1 MFKLTRNFFPFYS
14 PNDVTGTVE
23 SSSLSLS
30 DMTEELGKEDEPT
43 LDMGDDDPEAE
54 ETGSEV
60 EKTGKSKEKLETTK
74 DEDAELEEIEKELE
88 DRPENEEEL
97 VETVPRKAVLAK
109 YPNLFK
115 EFPHLDRA
123 VYREQKYSEL
133 LPTLK
138 DAQTAV
144 DKAAQLDELGEAL
157 AQGNTTEI
165 LRDIKENDIDT
176 FYNVVD
182 NYLDNLKQVDMQAYL
197 HVLGNVI
204 RSAANAM
211 SKSADDDDKI
221 AAKLL
226 HKFIFNTD
234 QLSEPTKLGK
244 AEVKDEK
251 AEALARKEREF
262 FEKQLNTHVNTVNT
276 RIHNLVSTAIDKNI
290 DPKGSMNDFTREV
303 AVEKCSVELQ
313 KAINADTRF
322 KGLLDKLWKKA
333 AESDFNQ
340 ESLDRIRSA
349 YWSKAKGLL
358 PDIIRKTRNTALK
371 GLGTKSPNERNNPL
385 PVGRPSTTKNAER
398 RTTTGN
404 TDKDKARNIPK
415 GTKSIDFLMRD

>member
-1 MFKLTRNFFPFYS
+1 MFKLKLNPFYS
-14 PNDVTGTVE
+14 PNDSGTIE
-23 SSSLSLS
+23 SGSLSIS
-30 DMTEELGKEDEPT
+30 DVTDELGKEDELT
-43 LDMGDDDPEAE
+43 LTVDDDDTETEEA
-54 ETGSEV
+54 GSEV
-60 EKTGKSKEKLETTK
+60 EKIGKGKEKLETTSE
-74 DEDAELEEIEKELE
+74 EDKELEDIEKELE
-88 DRPENEEEL
+88 DRPENEDEL
-97 VETVPRKAVLAK
+97 IDTVPRKTVLAK

-138 DAQTAV
+138 DAQLAV

-176 FYNVVD
+176 FHNVVD
-182 NYLDNLKQVDMQAYL
+182 NYLENLKQVDTQAYF

-204 RSAANAM
+204 RSAAIAM
-211 SKSADDDDKI
+211 SKSSDDDDKI

-234 QLSEPTKLGK
+234 TLSEPVRLGK

-251 AEALARKEREF
+251 AEALAKKEKEF

-276 RIHNLVSTAIDKNI
+276 RIHNLVSSAIDKNI
-290 DPKGSMNDFTREV
+290 DPRGSMNDFTREV
-303 AVEKCSVELQ
+303 AVEKCTVELQ
-313 KAINADTRF
+313 KAIDADTRF

-385 PVGRPSTTKNAER
+385 PVGRPSIGNRNNTER
-398 RTTTGN
+398 RTTGK
-404 TDKDKARNIPK
+404 TDKEKAREIPK
-415 GTKSIDFLMRD
+415 GTKTADYLMRD

>member
-1 MFKLTRNFFPFYS
+1 MFKLRLNPFYS
-14 PNDVTGTVE
+14 PNDMTGTVE
-23 SSSLSLS
+23 SGSLSLS
-30 DMTEELGKEDEPT
+30 DMTEELGKEDDLT
-43 LDMGDDDPEAE
+43 LTVDDDDTESE
-54 ETGSEV
+54 ESGSEV
-60 EKTGKSKEKLETTK
+60 EKTREGKEKLETSEE
-74 DEDAELEEIEKELE
+74 EDNDLKEIEKELE
-88 DRPENEEEL
+88 DREEDEEEL

-144 DKAAQLDELGEAL
+144 DKAAQLDELGESL
-157 AQGNTTEI
+157 AKGDTTEI

-182 NYLDNLKQVDMQAYL
+182 NYMDNLKQVDMQAYL

-204 RSAANAM
+204 KSAANAM
-211 SKSADDDDKI
+211 AKSADDDDKI
-221 AAKLL
+221 AARLL

-234 QLSEPTKLGK
+234 QLSQPTRLGK
-244 AEVKDEK
+244 ADVKDEK
-251 AEALARKEREF
+251 AEALAQKEREF
-262 FEKQLNTHVNTVNT
+262 FERQLNTHVNTVNT
-276 RIHNLVSTAIDKNI
+276 RIHNLVTSAIDKNI
-290 DPKGSMNDFTREV
+290 DPKGSMNEFTRET

-385 PVGRPSTTKNAER
+385 PVGRPSSER
-398 RTTTGN
+398 KTERKTTTASS
-404 TDKDKARNIPK
+404 DKEKARNIPK